1 MTTMEIPIVMR
12 KDALSANVQ
21 TNLVVIPKDIYL
33 PMYDADLISELEIYK
48 NRYLFVFLAQKKD
61 EEESKRGETAVIRF
75 YILEP
80 EKEESEIILGANFVY
95 LRDKDDFEL
104 RMERAIP
111 YKIIDSYMYYHNIT
125 REGEHKKTLQAHFKE
140 LSALYQEIIDLRIKE
155 RELAGGA

>member
-1 MTTMEIPIVMR
+1 MATLEIPIVMR

-21 TNLVVIPKDIYL
+21 TNLIVIPKDIYL
-33 PMYDADLISELEIYK
+33 PMYDADLISELEIYR
-48 NRYLFVFLAQKKD
+48 NRYLLVFLAQKK
-61 EEESKRGETAVIRF
+61 EGEESRRGEIAVIRF

-111 YKIIDSYMYYHNIT
+111 YRIIDSYMYEHSLT
-125 REGEHKKTLQAHFKE
+125 RDGDHKKTLQAHFKE
-140 LSALYQEIIDLRIKE
+140 LSTLYQEIIDLRIKE
-155 RELAGGA
+155 RELAGGV